1 MSARRKLMLYG
12 AVVAAALSLAFCIR
26 SILHYRSFSAQERA
40 SLSLQQELRAADAIT
55 DDAAA
60 AARYQQIA
68 APLPEV
74 RLRILQRQW
83 RMALALL
90 KSVQMCRYNASLEQ
104 EVPVF
109 NARLK
114 EHLDTMLDQ
123 CSSMLANAGSVRPE
137 IVWQLYNI
145 SGSARLLKAF
155 VMLEEEKN
163 ADKVQGM
170 IRDALADYK
179 AAIDAVDSTGAPV
192 EHKNIPRWNF
202 ELLNSEQYIKK
213 IEAVK
218 TDLEKNQA
226 LKENLETLI
235 PEMGGYAPGEPVET
249 KIKK

>member
-1 MSARRKLMLYG
+1 MSATRKLMLYG

-60 AARYQQIA
+60 AARYQQIV

-90 KSVQMCRYNASLEQ
+90 KSVQMCRYNAALEQ
-104 EVPVF
+104 EVPVY

-179 AAIDAVDSTGAPV
+179 AAINAVDSIGAPV

-202 ELLNSEQYIKK
+202 ELLNSEQYVKK

>member
-1 MSARRKLMLYG
+1 MSATRKLMMYG
-12 AVVAAALSLAFCIR
+12 IGLVAALSLAFCIR
-26 SILHYRSFSAQERA
+26 SFLQYRSFSAQERA
-40 SLSLQQELRAADAIT
+40 SRSLQQELLAADAIT

-60 AARYQQIA
+60 AAQYQKISP
-68 APLPEV
+68 PLPEV
-74 RLRILQRQW
+74 QLRILQRQW
-83 RMALALL
+83 RIAMALL
-90 KSVQMCRYNASLEQ
+90 KSVQMCRYNVALEQ
-104 EVPVF
+104 EVPVS

-123 CSSMLANAGSVRPE
+123 CSSLLANTGSVRPE

-145 SGSARLLKAF
+145 AGSAKLLKAF
-155 VMLEEEKN
+155 VMLDEEKN

-170 IRDALADYK
+170 IRDALSDYK
-179 AAIDAVDSTGAPV
+179 AAIDAVDSIGAPV

-202 ELLNSEQYIKK
+202 ELLNSEQYVKK

>member
-1 MSARRKLMLYG
+1 MSATRKIIMYG
-12 AVVAAALSLAFCIR
+12 TALAAALSLVFCII
-26 SILHYRSFSAQERA
+26 SIFRYQNLSEREQ
-40 SLSLQQELRAADAIT
+40 LSRTLQQELEAADAVA

-60 AARYQQIA
+60 AAAYQKLRS
-68 APLPEV
+68 PLPEV
-74 RLRILQRQW
+74 QLRILQRQW

>member
-1 MSARRKLMLYG
+1 MSATRKLMLYG

-60 AARYQQIA
+60 AARYQQIV

-90 KSVQMCRYNASLEQ
+90 KSVQMCRYNAALEQ
-104 EVPVF
+104 EVPVY

-202 ELLNSEQYIKK
+202 ELLNSEQYVKK